1 MKNLVRF
8 SVDESPT
15 ATVRHI
21 PFDDDVSRSHVTLV
35 LSTSSTTMFTCLQL
49 ATELLRNQIRG
60 VHNDSDELAAT
71 VRVASASAMRAA
83 GGGGSSDTLVLTKE
97 AERHVQ
103 LFLQQ
108 QSVALQK
115 LKETC
120 ERDAAHVAQMRALL
134 HEQ

>member
-1 MKNLVRF
+1 MPFLVISHIFYDYVRASHNLY
-8 SVDESPT
+8 
-15 ATVRHI
+15 
-21 PFDDDVSRSHVTLV
+21 
-35 LSTSSTTMFTCLQL
+35 
-49 ATELLRNQIRG
+49 TEMLRDQIRG

-83 GGGGSSDTLVLTKE
+83 GGGGGGGGSGDTLVLTKE

-120 ERDAAHVAQMRALL
+120 DRDAAHVAQMRALL